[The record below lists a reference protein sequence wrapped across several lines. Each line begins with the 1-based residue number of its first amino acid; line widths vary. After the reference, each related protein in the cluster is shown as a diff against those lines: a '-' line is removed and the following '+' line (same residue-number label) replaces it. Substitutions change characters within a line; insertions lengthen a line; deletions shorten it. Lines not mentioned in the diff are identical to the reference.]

1 MFLIFV
7 IEEVL
12 MMKQVLRAITEEPEQ
27 RCQPGDEACL
37 IRHEKIRLGVLCG
50 CLLVMLLGFVSFGV
64 TKSFLPLFFA
74 IVLAFFSYK
83 CLDAVFEHSEQ
94 VLLHPQAHD
103 RSGHM
108 QTSQAKTPG
117 DG

>member
-1 MFLIFV
+1 MFLVFIS
-7 IEEVL
+7 EEVL
-12 MMKQVLRAITEEPEQ
+12 MMKQVLRAVAEEPEQ
-27 RCQPGDEACL
+27 RCQPDADACL
-37 IRHEKIRLGVLCG
+37 VRHEKIRLGVLCG
-50 CLLVMLLGFVSFGV
+50 SLLIMLLGFVFFV
-64 TKSFLPLFFA
+64 ATKGFLPLFFA

-103 RSGHM
+103 HSAHM